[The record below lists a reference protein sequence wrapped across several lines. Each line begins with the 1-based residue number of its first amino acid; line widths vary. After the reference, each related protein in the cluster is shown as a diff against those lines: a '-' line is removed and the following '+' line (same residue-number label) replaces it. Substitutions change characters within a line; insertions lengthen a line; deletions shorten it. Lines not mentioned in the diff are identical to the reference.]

1 MNIENQKE
9 SLSLKERIE
18 LIINKSKKEQKKV
31 KLEIDKNEDKI
42 WWYKVTNK
50 FDRFLKP
57 SEKWFAIVLSEAI
70 AWPDDLDVSIIVK
83 YENWKITIR
92 DTQQEPFSDNEYNEI
107 QLTKDEQIEWNDDVN
122 KINKLIDSRWFP
134 TIKGEELYKL
144 AKKIESIKK

>member
-107 QLTKDEQIEWNDDVN
+107 QLTKDEQIEWNDNVN

-134 TIKGEELYKL
+134 TIKGEDLNKL
-144 AKKIESIKK
+144 AKKIESLKK